1 MRGNLPNN
9 SKYVSLAKQEQM
21 NISSSLS
28 LLRADVEIWCWE
40 LMLRADV
47 ERRGSLISHANNLYD
62 SKLVKE
68 EMKDKVN
75 DTITISDALVNS
87 SKYQL

>member
-28 LLRADVEIWCWE
+28 L
-40 LMLRADV
+40 LRADV